1 MNKSTIA
8 TISLC
13 LWMNLI
19 PAFSESLDSTD
30 VKNTETNGSTAIQAV
45 EKETESLKSSN
56 KVSVQREFP
65 FVESSQFELDLQA
78 VIEPEQSLKTDID
91 RKIRAEFT
99 PIRLSIINKTGKLLK
114 VPRESV
120 YYLNNKGESVHL
132 PTEEAIFKNVKRN
145 GVTRALAWGV
155 PLGLVSFGILAIPS
169 FMLSGAHTKSTNGT
183 VKGNLDKTFYQGGHI
198 PPEGGVSTFVFIPKK
213 NFDAT
218 KLVIG
223 RVINVEDQT
232 ETEKTIDIQKV
243 EPTNAKKK

>member
-1 MNKSTIA
+1 MTS
-8 TISLC
+8 
-13 LWMNLI
+13 
-19 PAFSESLDSTD
+19 AFSESLES
-30 VKNTETNGSTAIQAV
+30 TETKTSETNSSSAIKVV
-45 EKETESLKSSN
+45 EKQTESLKTGN
-56 KVSVQREFP
+56 NVFVHREFP
-65 FVESSQFELDLQA
+65 LVDTNQFDLDLQA
-78 VIEPEQSLKTDID
+78 VIEPEGAVKADID
-91 RKIRAEFT
+91 RKILAEYT

-114 VPRESV
+114 VPRESI
-120 YYLNNKGESVHL
+120 YYVNSKGESVNL
-132 PTEEAIFKNVKRN
+132 ASDTSIFKNVKRN

-155 PLGLVSFGILAIPS
+155 PLGLVSFGILAIPT

-183 VKGNLDKTFYQGGHI
+183 VKGNLEKTIYQGGHI